1 MFAWRIAFLLLC
13 SWHLTPSFSMRVNL
27 DLLESKRRDD
37 SLVGGTLEFETESK
51 KPPSKSAPESTS
63 HYGKPLSRSAPERV
77 SRHVHDQRQV
87 SKEAFIQAA
96 SALEGLAAPARAA
109 SALARLASQT
119 MAGVRSSTT
128 RASISI
134 GLTIVSISLFLILVG
149 SILSLLVASTARRA
163 RPPRACTVFEESKE
177 TIERQRSADRFDA
190 DKAEVESSAASTK
203 AEESKD
209 CSDAD
214 KEDNNESTA
223 ASTNV
228 QPDLEASSD
237 DDGPSVGHARTM
249 PQMKIRS
256 WEPIFDDQSDDDD
269 FAQEHPFRA
278 TQSAPPRG

>member
-1 MFAWRIAFLLLC
+1 MLAWRIAFLLLC
-13 SWHLTPSFSMRVNL
+13 SWHFTPSLSMLVNIGP
-27 DLLESKRRDD
+27 LESKQLHG
-37 SLVGGTLEFETESK
+37 SHVGGTSDLEEASK
-51 KPPSKSAPESTS
+51 
-63 HYGKPLSRSAPERV
+63 KPLSRSAPEGV
-77 SRHVHDQRQV
+77 SRHVHDQRQG
-87 SKEAFIQAA
+87 SKESFIQAA
-96 SALEGLAAPARAA
+96 SALGGLAAPARAA

-163 RPPRACTVFEESKE
+163 RPRRACTVFEESKE
-177 TIERQRSADRFDA
+177 TIERQRLSESSADRFDT

-237 DDGPSVGHARTM
+237 DDGPFDRAAVGHARTM

-269 FAQEHPFRA
+269 FAQEHPFCT
-278 TQSAPPRG
+278 TQSAPPR